1 MTAAPLVTVII
12 VNFNGGEMV
21 LACLRA
27 LRTQTFQDFVT
38 VVVDNN
44 STDDSADAIEREDP
58 GVVVYRLQ
66 SNTGFAGGVN
76 HALRERELGSWV
88 ALLNPDAYPDATWLQ
103 ELVTHAERNPAFAS
117 FGSKMFSDL
126 EREHL
131 DGVGDTYHVSGLP
144 RRRGHG
150 QRDVGQFDGNA
161 EIFGPCA
168 AAGLYSTGAL
178 SAVCDDDG
186 CVLDEDFFCYVE
198 DVDLAFRLRLAG
210 YRSMYVSSALV
221 QHVGSGVVG
230 KHSNFQLYHGHRNL
244 VWAYVKNMPG
254 ALFWIM
260 LPLHV
265 ALNVFTILWYSMRG
279 KGQPVIQAK
288 RDAMAGMAQCLKKR
302 RHIQATRQVSVFEVL
317 RQLNWLPSR

>member
-1 MTAAPLVTVII
+1 
-12 VNFNGGEMV
+12 
-21 LACLRA
+21 
-27 LRTQTFQDFVT
+27 
-38 VVVDNN
+38 
-44 STDDSADAIEREDP
+44 
-58 GVVVYRLQ
+58 
-66 SNTGFAGGVN
+66 
-76 HALRERELGSWV
+76 V

-186 CVLDEDFFCYVE
+186 CVLDEDFFVMSKMWI
-198 DVDLAFRLRLAG
+198 LRSDSGWQDTEACMSAAHWF
-210 YRSMYVSSALV
+210 SMWV
-221 QHVGSGVVG
+221 QA
-230 KHSNFQLYHGHRNL
+230 
-244 VWAYVKNMPG
+244 W
-254 ALFWIM
+254 
-260 LPLHV
+260 
-265 ALNVFTILWYSMRG
+265 
-279 KGQPVIQAK
+279 
-288 RDAMAGMAQCLKKR
+288 
-302 RHIQATRQVSVFEVL
+302 
-317 RQLNWLPSR
+317 

>member
-1 MTAAPLVTVII
+1 MAAAPLVTVVI

-21 LACLRA
+21 LECLRA
-27 LRTQTFQDFVT
+27 LNKQTFQDFVT

-44 STDDSADAIEREDP
+44 STDGSEEAIAQEP
-58 GVVVYRLQ
+58 GKVTVLRLAT
-66 SNTGFAGGVN
+66 NRGFAGGVN
-76 HALRERELGSWV
+76 HALRTQELGRWV

-103 ELVTHAERNPAFAS
+103 ELVRHAQEHTEFAS
-117 FGSKMFSDL
+117 FGSKMFSDVA
-126 EREHL
+126 REHL

-150 QRDVGQFDGNA
+150 QRDVGQFDSNA

-168 AAGLYSTGAL
+168 AASLYSTSSL
-178 SAVCDDDG
+178 RAVCDDRG

-210 YRSMYVSSALV
+210 YRSLYVSSALV

-230 KHSNFQLYHGHRNL
+230 KHSDFQLYHGHRNL

-254 ALFWIM
+254 WLFWLM
-260 LPLHV
+260 LPAHL
-265 ALNVFTILWYSMRG
+265 ALNMFTLAWFAARG
-279 KGQPVIQAK
+279 NGSVVSRAKLDAVKELGRVWKKRKAIQAARK
-288 RDAMAGMAQCLKKR
+288 ADLSEVWRFL
-302 RHIQATRQVSVFEVL
+302 QV
-317 RQLNWLPSR
+317 RPH

>member
-1 MTAAPLVTVII
+1 
-12 VNFNGGEMV
+12 
-21 LACLRA
+21 
-27 LRTQTFQDFVT
+27 
-38 VVVDNN
+38 
-44 STDDSADAIEREDP
+44 
-58 GVVVYRLQ
+58 
-66 SNTGFAGGVN
+66 
-76 HALRERELGSWV
+76 
-88 ALLNPDAYPDATWLQ
+88 
-103 ELVTHAERNPAFAS
+103 
-117 FGSKMFSDL
+117 
-126 EREHL
+126 
-131 DGVGDTYHVSGLP
+131 
-144 RRRGHG
+144 
-150 QRDVGQFDGNA
+150 
-161 EIFGPCA
+161 
-168 AAGLYSTGAL
+168 
-178 SAVCDDDG
+178 
-186 CVLDEDFFCYVE
+186 
-198 DVDLAFRLRLAG
+198 
-210 YRSMYVSSALV
+210 MYVSSALV